1 VKKRILRAALFYLH
15 PCPTTRQE
23 FSQELIM
30 KPIVGII
37 MGSDSDL
44 PIMTETAKQLK
55 QFDIPF
61 EIEISSA
68 HRSPLPTAEYAR
80 TAVERGLKVIIV
92 GAGGAAHLAG
102 VVAAETILPVIGV
115 PIDSSPLRGIDSLL
129 STVQMPGGVP
139 VGTMAVGKAGA
150 VNAAVFAAQILA
162 ASDPEM
168 AKKLREYKEKLAEK
182 VREKSEQVKK
192 TFTV

>member
-1 VKKRILRAALFYLH
+1 
-15 PCPTTRQE
+15 
-23 FSQELIM
+23 M
-30 KPIVGII
+30 KPLVGII

-55 QFDIPF
+55 EFNIPF

-68 HRSPLPTAEYAR
+68 HRSPLRTAEYAK
-80 TAVERGLKVIIV
+80 TAVNRGLKVVIV

-102 VVAAETILPVIGV
+102 VVAAETILPVVGV
-115 PIDSSPLRGIDSLL
+115 PIDNSPLCGIDSLL

-139 VGTMAVGKAGA
+139 VGVMAVGKAGA
-150 VNAAVFAAQILA
+150 INAAVFAAQIIA
-162 ASDPEM
+162 TGDPEV
-168 AKKLREYKEKLAEK
+168 AQRLVQFKENLEQKVRETSEK
-182 VREKSEQVKK
+182 VRR

>member
-1 VKKRILRAALFYLH
+1 
-15 PCPTTRQE
+15 
-23 FSQELIM
+23 M